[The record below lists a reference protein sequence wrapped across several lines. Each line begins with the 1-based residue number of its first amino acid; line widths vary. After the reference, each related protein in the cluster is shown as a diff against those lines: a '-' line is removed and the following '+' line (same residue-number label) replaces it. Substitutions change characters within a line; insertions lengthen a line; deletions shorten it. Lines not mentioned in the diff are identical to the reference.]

1 MKEMVQ
7 PKITFARKDFYKKN
21 AFLSFIIN
29 AVFLLMVILFC
40 DMKYEVSD
48 DFIVD
53 SILSG
58 AYGNGYDEHLL
69 FSNIIYGLFLKQLY
83 KIFPVVSW
91 YFVFHI
97 AICFFSLWAVTYIV
111 LSRNDLPIGIFLSI
125 IFVSFFSDD
134 VYILV
139 QFTKTAAIATCAGG
153 ALILSEYWKKNKRN
167 NLVII
172 LGIFYLQ
179 KIVFKNYIND
189 ILTKLSDML
198 ATISDMN
205 ETEVFSMIDDS
216 IFSKLQHQTLRLINI
231 LKSQNKKMEYEKNE
245 IKSLISDIAHQ
256 LKTPLT
262 NMKIYSEF
270 LQYENLLEED
280 RIEFNKVIMLSLDKL
295 CFLVES
301 MIKMSRLES
310 SIINLH
316 KRPSEINESIL
327 SAITQLYK
335 KAQLK
340 NIKIEFSP
348 KENIKLNYDEKW
360 TTEAIF
366 NIIENAIKYSHK
378 DSTIFINVEKYE
390 IFTRIDIKDEGI
402 GISEEE
408 IPKIF
413 KRFYRGSNVLN
424 EEGIGIGLY
433 LSREIVTKQGGYIK
447 VKSYKNGSIF
457 SIFLPN

>member
-1 MKEMVQ
+1 MIRKL
-7 PKITFARKDFYKKN
+7 KINKNYKKDSLKN
-21 AFLSFIIN
+21 LSNIEIILNFII
-29 AVFLLMVILFC
+29 IL
-40 DMKYEVSD
+40 
-48 DFIVD
+48 
-53 SILSG
+53 
-58 AYGNGYDEHLL
+58 
-69 FSNIIYGLFLKQLY
+69 
-83 KIFPVVSW
+83 
-91 YFVFHI
+91 
-97 AICFFSLWAVTYIV
+97 IC
-111 LSRNDLPIGIFLSI
+111 I
-125 IFVSFFSDD
+125 IFNIFIFINLKD
-134 VYILV
+134 YNINIFIITCC
-139 QFTKTAAIATCAGG
+139 FTI
-153 ALILSEYWKKNKRN
+153 
-167 NLVII
+167 II

>member
-1 MKEMVQ
+1 MIRKL
-7 PKITFARKDFYKKN
+7 KINKNYKKDSLKN
-21 AFLSFIIN
+21 LSNIEIILNFII
-29 AVFLLMVILFC
+29 IL
-40 DMKYEVSD
+40 
-48 DFIVD
+48 
-53 SILSG
+53 
-58 AYGNGYDEHLL
+58 
-69 FSNIIYGLFLKQLY
+69 
-83 KIFPVVSW
+83 
-91 YFVFHI
+91 
-97 AICFFSLWAVTYIV
+97 IC
-111 LSRNDLPIGIFLSI
+111 I
-125 IFVSFFSDD
+125 IFNIFIFIKLKD
-134 VYILV
+134 YNINIFIITCC
-139 QFTKTAAIATCAGG
+139 FTI
-153 ALILSEYWKKNKRN
+153 
-167 NLVII
+167 II

-413 KRFYRGSNVLN
+413 RRFYRGSNVLN

>member
-1 MKEMVQ
+1 MIRKL
-7 PKITFARKDFYKKN
+7 KINKNYKKDSLKN
-21 AFLSFIIN
+21 LSNIEIILNFII
-29 AVFLLMVILFC
+29 IL
-40 DMKYEVSD
+40 
-48 DFIVD
+48 
-53 SILSG
+53 
-58 AYGNGYDEHLL
+58 
-69 FSNIIYGLFLKQLY
+69 
-83 KIFPVVSW
+83 
-91 YFVFHI
+91 
-97 AICFFSLWAVTYIV
+97 IC
-111 LSRNDLPIGIFLSI
+111 I
-125 IFVSFFSDD
+125 IFNIFIFINLKD
-134 VYILV
+134 YNINIFIITCC
-139 QFTKTAAIATCAGG
+139 FTI
-153 ALILSEYWKKNKRN
+153 
-167 NLVII
+167 II

-348 KENIKLNYDEKW
+348 KENIKLNYDKKW

-413 KRFYRGSNVLN
+413 RRFYRGSNVLN

>member
-1 MKEMVQ
+1 MIRKL
-7 PKITFARKDFYKKN
+7 KINKNYKKDSLKN
-21 AFLSFIIN
+21 LSNIEIILNFII
-29 AVFLLMVILFC
+29 IL
-40 DMKYEVSD
+40 
-48 DFIVD
+48 
-53 SILSG
+53 
-58 AYGNGYDEHLL
+58 
-69 FSNIIYGLFLKQLY
+69 
-83 KIFPVVSW
+83 
-91 YFVFHI
+91 
-97 AICFFSLWAVTYIV
+97 IC
-111 LSRNDLPIGIFLSI
+111 I
-125 IFVSFFSDD
+125 IFNIFIFINLKD
-134 VYILV
+134 YNINIFIITCC
-139 QFTKTAAIATCAGG
+139 FTI
-153 ALILSEYWKKNKRN
+153 
-167 NLVII
+167 II

-270 LQYENLLEED
+270 LQDENLLEED

-413 KRFYRGSNVLN
+413 RRFYRGSDVLN

>member
-1 MKEMVQ
+1 
-7 PKITFARKDFYKKN
+7 
-21 AFLSFIIN
+21 
-29 AVFLLMVILFC
+29 
-40 DMKYEVSD
+40 
-48 DFIVD
+48 
-53 SILSG
+53 
-58 AYGNGYDEHLL
+58 
-69 FSNIIYGLFLKQLY
+69 
-83 KIFPVVSW
+83 
-91 YFVFHI
+91 
-97 AICFFSLWAVTYIV
+97 
-111 LSRNDLPIGIFLSI
+111 
-125 IFVSFFSDD
+125 
-134 VYILV
+134 
-139 QFTKTAAIATCAGG
+139 
-153 ALILSEYWKKNKRN
+153 
-167 NLVII
+167 
-172 LGIFYLQ
+172 
-179 KIVFKNYIND
+179 
-189 ILTKLSDML
+189 ML

-378 DSTIFINVEKYE
+378 DRTIFINVEKYE

-457 SIFLPN
+457 SMFLPN

>member
-1 MKEMVQ
+1 
-7 PKITFARKDFYKKN
+7 
-21 AFLSFIIN
+21 
-29 AVFLLMVILFC
+29 
-40 DMKYEVSD
+40 
-48 DFIVD
+48 
-53 SILSG
+53 
-58 AYGNGYDEHLL
+58 
-69 FSNIIYGLFLKQLY
+69 
-83 KIFPVVSW
+83 
-91 YFVFHI
+91 
-97 AICFFSLWAVTYIV
+97 
-111 LSRNDLPIGIFLSI
+111 
-125 IFVSFFSDD
+125 
-134 VYILV
+134 
-139 QFTKTAAIATCAGG
+139 
-153 ALILSEYWKKNKRN
+153 
-167 NLVII
+167 
-172 LGIFYLQ
+172 
-179 KIVFKNYIND
+179 
-189 ILTKLSDML
+189 ML

-366 NIIENAIKYSHK
+366 
-378 DSTIFINVEKYE
+378 
-390 IFTRIDIKDEGI
+390 R
-402 GISEEE
+402 
-408 IPKIF
+408 
-413 KRFYRGSNVLN
+413 RFYRGSNVLN

>member
-1 MKEMVQ
+1 MIRKS
-7 PKITFARKDFYKKN
+7 KINKNYKKDSLKN
-21 AFLSFIIN
+21 LSNIEIILNFII
-29 AVFLLMVILFC
+29 IL
-40 DMKYEVSD
+40 
-48 DFIVD
+48 
-53 SILSG
+53 
-58 AYGNGYDEHLL
+58 
-69 FSNIIYGLFLKQLY
+69 
-83 KIFPVVSW
+83 
-91 YFVFHI
+91 
-97 AICFFSLWAVTYIV
+97 IC
-111 LSRNDLPIGIFLSI
+111 I
-125 IFVSFFSDD
+125 IFNIF
-134 VYILV
+134 IITCC
-139 QFTKTAAIATCAGG
+139 FTI
-153 ALILSEYWKKNKRN
+153 
-167 NLVII
+167 II

-457 SIFLPN
+457 SMFLPN

>member
-1 MKEMVQ
+1 MIRKS
-7 PKITFARKDFYKKN
+7 KIIKNYKKDN
-21 AFLSFIIN
+21 LKNLSNIEIILNFII
-29 AVFLLMVILFC
+29 IL
-40 DMKYEVSD
+40 
-48 DFIVD
+48 
-53 SILSG
+53 
-58 AYGNGYDEHLL
+58 
-69 FSNIIYGLFLKQLY
+69 
-83 KIFPVVSW
+83 
-91 YFVFHI
+91 
-97 AICFFSLWAVTYIV
+97 IC
-111 LSRNDLPIGIFLSI
+111 I
-125 IFVSFFSDD
+125 IFNIFIFINLKD
-134 VYILV
+134 YNINIFIITCC
-139 QFTKTAAIATCAGG
+139 FTI
-153 ALILSEYWKKNKRN
+153 
-167 NLVII
+167 II

-413 KRFYRGSNVLN
+413 RRFYRGSNVLN

>member
-1 MKEMVQ
+1 MQLE
-7 PKITFARKDFYKKN
+7 IILN
-21 AFLSFIIN
+21 FII
-29 AVFLLMVILFC
+29 IL
-40 DMKYEVSD
+40 
-48 DFIVD
+48 
-53 SILSG
+53 
-58 AYGNGYDEHLL
+58 
-69 FSNIIYGLFLKQLY
+69 
-83 KIFPVVSW
+83 
-91 YFVFHI
+91 
-97 AICFFSLWAVTYIV
+97 IC
-111 LSRNDLPIGIFLSI
+111 I
-125 IFVSFFSDD
+125 IFNIFIFIKLKD
-134 VYILV
+134 YNINIFIITCC
-139 QFTKTAAIATCAGG
+139 FTI
-153 ALILSEYWKKNKRN
+153 
-167 NLVII
+167 II

>member
-1 MKEMVQ
+1 M
-7 PKITFARKDFYKKN
+7 ICIIFNIFIFINLKDYN
-21 AFLSFIIN
+21 INIFIIT
-29 AVFLLMVILFC
+29 C
-40 DMKYEVSD
+40 
-48 DFIVD
+48 
-53 SILSG
+53 
-58 AYGNGYDEHLL
+58 
-69 FSNIIYGLFLKQLY
+69 
-83 KIFPVVSW
+83 
-91 YFVFHI
+91 
-97 AICFFSLWAVTYIV
+97 CFTI
-111 LSRNDLPIGIFLSI
+111 
-125 IFVSFFSDD
+125 
-134 VYILV
+134 
-139 QFTKTAAIATCAGG
+139 
-153 ALILSEYWKKNKRN
+153 
-167 NLVII
+167 II

-205 ETEVFSMIDDS
+205 
-216 IFSKLQHQTLRLINI
+216 
-231 LKSQNKKMEYEKNE
+231 EYEKNE

-340 NIKIEFSP
+340 NIKIEFSL
-348 KENIKLNYDEKW
+348 KENIKLNYDKKW

>member
-1 MKEMVQ
+1 MIRKL
-7 PKITFARKDFYKKN
+7 KINKNYKKDSLKN
-21 AFLSFIIN
+21 LSNIEIILNFII
-29 AVFLLMVILFC
+29 IL
-40 DMKYEVSD
+40 
-48 DFIVD
+48 
-53 SILSG
+53 
-58 AYGNGYDEHLL
+58 
-69 FSNIIYGLFLKQLY
+69 
-83 KIFPVVSW
+83 
-91 YFVFHI
+91 
-97 AICFFSLWAVTYIV
+97 IC
-111 LSRNDLPIGIFLSI
+111 I
-125 IFVSFFSDD
+125 IFNIFIFINLKD
-134 VYILV
+134 YNINIFIITCC
-139 QFTKTAAIATCAGG
+139 FTI
-153 ALILSEYWKKNKRN
+153 
-167 NLVII
+167 II

-270 LQYENLLEED
+270 LQDENLLEED

-413 KRFYRGSNVLN
+413 RRFYRGSNVLN

>member
-1 MKEMVQ
+1 M
-7 PKITFARKDFYKKN
+7 TRRG
-21 AFLSFIIN
+21 
-29 AVFLLMVILFC
+29 ILT
-40 DMKYEVSD
+40 
-48 DFIVD
+48 
-53 SILSG
+53 
-58 AYGNGYDEHLL
+58 A
-69 FSNIIYGLFLKQLY
+69 
-83 KIFPVVSW
+83 IFMTGIMGCIS
-91 YFVFHI
+91 Y
-97 AICFFSLWAVTYIV
+97 FFSPAM
-111 LSRNDLPIGIFLSI
+111 
-125 IFVSFFSDD
+125 
-134 VYILV
+134 
-139 QFTKTAAIATCAGG
+139 
-153 ALILSEYWKKNKRN
+153 AL
-167 NLVII
+167 II

-270 LQYENLLEED
+270 LQDENLLEED

>member
-1 MKEMVQ
+1 MIRKL
-7 PKITFARKDFYKKN
+7 KINKNYKKDSLKN
-21 AFLSFIIN
+21 LSNIEIILNFII
-29 AVFLLMVILFC
+29 IL
-40 DMKYEVSD
+40 
-48 DFIVD
+48 
-53 SILSG
+53 
-58 AYGNGYDEHLL
+58 
-69 FSNIIYGLFLKQLY
+69 
-83 KIFPVVSW
+83 
-91 YFVFHI
+91 
-97 AICFFSLWAVTYIV
+97 IC
-111 LSRNDLPIGIFLSI
+111 I
-125 IFVSFFSDD
+125 IFNIFIFINLKD
-134 VYILV
+134 YNINIFIITCC
-139 QFTKTAAIATCAGG
+139 FTI
-153 ALILSEYWKKNKRN
+153 
-167 NLVII
+167 II

-366 NIIENAIKYSHK
+366 NIIENAIKYSYK

-390 IFTRIDIKDEGI
+390 IFTRIDIKDKGI

>member
-1 MKEMVQ
+1 MIRKS
-7 PKITFARKDFYKKN
+7 KINKNYKKDSLKN
-21 AFLSFIIN
+21 LSNIEIILNFII
-29 AVFLLMVILFC
+29 IL
-40 DMKYEVSD
+40 
-48 DFIVD
+48 
-53 SILSG
+53 
-58 AYGNGYDEHLL
+58 
-69 FSNIIYGLFLKQLY
+69 
-83 KIFPVVSW
+83 
-91 YFVFHI
+91 
-97 AICFFSLWAVTYIV
+97 IC
-111 LSRNDLPIGIFLSI
+111 I
-125 IFVSFFSDD
+125 IFNIFIFIKLKD
-134 VYILV
+134 YNINIFIITCC
-139 QFTKTAAIATCAGG
+139 FTI
-153 ALILSEYWKKNKRN
+153 
-167 NLVII
+167 II

-327 SAITQLYK
+327 SAI
-335 KAQLK
+335 
-340 NIKIEFSP
+340 
-348 KENIKLNYDEKW
+348 NYDEKW

-413 KRFYRGSNVLN
+413 RRFYRGSNVLN

>member
-1 MKEMVQ
+1 MIRKL
-7 PKITFARKDFYKKN
+7 KINKNYKKDSLKN
-21 AFLSFIIN
+21 LSNIEIILNFII
-29 AVFLLMVILFC
+29 IL
-40 DMKYEVSD
+40 
-48 DFIVD
+48 
-53 SILSG
+53 
-58 AYGNGYDEHLL
+58 
-69 FSNIIYGLFLKQLY
+69 
-83 KIFPVVSW
+83 
-91 YFVFHI
+91 
-97 AICFFSLWAVTYIV
+97 IC
-111 LSRNDLPIGIFLSI
+111 I
-125 IFVSFFSDD
+125 IFNIFIFINLKD
-134 VYILV
+134 YNINIFIITCC
-139 QFTKTAAIATCAGG
+139 FTI
-153 ALILSEYWKKNKRN
+153 
-167 NLVII
+167 II

-270 LQYENLLEED
+270 LQDENLLEED

-424 EEGIGIGLY
+424 EEGIGRGLY
-433 LSREIVTKQGGYIK
+433 LSREIVTKQSGYIQ

>member
-1 MKEMVQ
+1 MIRKL
-7 PKITFARKDFYKKN
+7 KINKNYKKDSLKN
-21 AFLSFIIN
+21 LSNIEIILNFII
-29 AVFLLMVILFC
+29 IL
-40 DMKYEVSD
+40 
-48 DFIVD
+48 
-53 SILSG
+53 
-58 AYGNGYDEHLL
+58 
-69 FSNIIYGLFLKQLY
+69 
-83 KIFPVVSW
+83 
-91 YFVFHI
+91 
-97 AICFFSLWAVTYIV
+97 IC
-111 LSRNDLPIGIFLSI
+111 I
-125 IFVSFFSDD
+125 IFNIFIFINLKD
-134 VYILV
+134 YNINIFIITCC
-139 QFTKTAAIATCAGG
+139 FTI
-153 ALILSEYWKKNKRN
+153 
-167 NLVII
+167 II

-413 KRFYRGSNVLN
+413 RRFYRGSNVLN

>member
-1 MKEMVQ
+1 MIRKL
-7 PKITFARKDFYKKN
+7 KINKDYN
-21 AFLSFIIN
+21 INIFIIT
-29 AVFLLMVILFC
+29 C
-40 DMKYEVSD
+40 
-48 DFIVD
+48 
-53 SILSG
+53 
-58 AYGNGYDEHLL
+58 
-69 FSNIIYGLFLKQLY
+69 
-83 KIFPVVSW
+83 
-91 YFVFHI
+91 
-97 AICFFSLWAVTYIV
+97 CFTI
-111 LSRNDLPIGIFLSI
+111 
-125 IFVSFFSDD
+125 
-134 VYILV
+134 
-139 QFTKTAAIATCAGG
+139 
-153 ALILSEYWKKNKRN
+153 
-167 NLVII
+167 II

-270 LQYENLLEED
+270 LQDENLLEED

-348 KENIKLNYDEKW
+348 KENIKLNYDKKW

>member
-1 MKEMVQ
+1 MIRKL
-7 PKITFARKDFYKKN
+7 KINKNYKKDSLKN
-21 AFLSFIIN
+21 LSNIEIILNFII
-29 AVFLLMVILFC
+29 IL
-40 DMKYEVSD
+40 
-48 DFIVD
+48 
-53 SILSG
+53 
-58 AYGNGYDEHLL
+58 
-69 FSNIIYGLFLKQLY
+69 
-83 KIFPVVSW
+83 
-91 YFVFHI
+91 
-97 AICFFSLWAVTYIV
+97 IC
-111 LSRNDLPIGIFLSI
+111 I
-125 IFVSFFSDD
+125 IFNIFIFINLKD
-134 VYILV
+134 YNINIFIITCC
-139 QFTKTAAIATCAGG
+139 FTI
-153 ALILSEYWKKNKRN
+153 
-167 NLVII
+167 II

-348 KENIKLNYDEKW
+348 KENIKLNYDKKW

-413 KRFYRGSNVLN
+413 RRFYRGSNVLN

-447 VKSYKNGSIF
+447 VKLYKNGSIF

>member
-1 MKEMVQ
+1 MIRKL
-7 PKITFARKDFYKKN
+7 KINKNYKKDSLKN
-21 AFLSFIIN
+21 LSNIEIILNFII
-29 AVFLLMVILFC
+29 IL
-40 DMKYEVSD
+40 
-48 DFIVD
+48 
-53 SILSG
+53 
-58 AYGNGYDEHLL
+58 
-69 FSNIIYGLFLKQLY
+69 
-83 KIFPVVSW
+83 
-91 YFVFHI
+91 
-97 AICFFSLWAVTYIV
+97 IC
-111 LSRNDLPIGIFLSI
+111 I
-125 IFVSFFSDD
+125 IFNIFIFINLKD
-134 VYILV
+134 YNINIFIITCC
-139 QFTKTAAIATCAGG
+139 FTI
-153 ALILSEYWKKNKRN
+153 
-167 NLVII
+167 II

-348 KENIKLNYDEKW
+348 KENIKLNYDKKW

>member
-1 MKEMVQ
+1 MIIKL
-7 PKITFARKDFYKKN
+7 KINKNYKKDSLKN
-21 AFLSFIIN
+21 LSNIEIILNFII
-29 AVFLLMVILFC
+29 IL
-40 DMKYEVSD
+40 
-48 DFIVD
+48 
-53 SILSG
+53 
-58 AYGNGYDEHLL
+58 
-69 FSNIIYGLFLKQLY
+69 
-83 KIFPVVSW
+83 
-91 YFVFHI
+91 
-97 AICFFSLWAVTYIV
+97 IC
-111 LSRNDLPIGIFLSI
+111 I
-125 IFVSFFSDD
+125 IFNIFIFINLKD
-134 VYILV
+134 YNINIFIITCC
-139 QFTKTAAIATCAGG
+139 FTI
-153 ALILSEYWKKNKRN
+153 
-167 NLVII
+167 II

-335 KAQLK
+335 KSQLK

>member
-1 MKEMVQ
+1 MFFFIL
-7 PKITFARKDFYKKN
+7 KIIINIFIFIKLKDYN
-21 AFLSFIIN
+21 INIFIIT
-29 AVFLLMVILFC
+29 C
-40 DMKYEVSD
+40 
-48 DFIVD
+48 
-53 SILSG
+53 
-58 AYGNGYDEHLL
+58 
-69 FSNIIYGLFLKQLY
+69 
-83 KIFPVVSW
+83 
-91 YFVFHI
+91 
-97 AICFFSLWAVTYIV
+97 CFTI
-111 LSRNDLPIGIFLSI
+111 
-125 IFVSFFSDD
+125 
-134 VYILV
+134 
-139 QFTKTAAIATCAGG
+139 
-153 ALILSEYWKKNKRN
+153 
-167 NLVII
+167 II

-205 ETEVFSMIDDS
+205 EIEVFSMIDDS

-270 LQYENLLEED
+270 LQDENLLEED

-413 KRFYRGSNVLN
+413 RRFYRGSNVLN

>member
-1 MKEMVQ
+1 MIRKL
-7 PKITFARKDFYKKN
+7 KINKNYKKDSLKN
-21 AFLSFIIN
+21 LSNIEIILNFII
-29 AVFLLMVILFC
+29 IL
-40 DMKYEVSD
+40 
-48 DFIVD
+48 
-53 SILSG
+53 
-58 AYGNGYDEHLL
+58 
-69 FSNIIYGLFLKQLY
+69 
-83 KIFPVVSW
+83 
-91 YFVFHI
+91 
-97 AICFFSLWAVTYIV
+97 IC
-111 LSRNDLPIGIFLSI
+111 I
-125 IFVSFFSDD
+125 IFNIFIFINLKD
-134 VYILV
+134 YNINIFIITCC
-139 QFTKTAAIATCAGG
+139 FTI
-153 ALILSEYWKKNKRN
+153 
-167 NLVII
+167 II

-340 NIKIEFSP
+340 NIKIEFSL
-348 KENIKLNYDEKW
+348 KENIKLNYDKKW

>member
-1 MKEMVQ
+1 MIRKS
-7 PKITFARKDFYKKN
+7 KINKNYKKDI
-21 AFLSFIIN
+21 FIIT
-29 AVFLLMVILFC
+29 C
-40 DMKYEVSD
+40 
-48 DFIVD
+48 
-53 SILSG
+53 
-58 AYGNGYDEHLL
+58 
-69 FSNIIYGLFLKQLY
+69 
-83 KIFPVVSW
+83 
-91 YFVFHI
+91 
-97 AICFFSLWAVTYIV
+97 CFTI
-111 LSRNDLPIGIFLSI
+111 
-125 IFVSFFSDD
+125 
-134 VYILV
+134 
-139 QFTKTAAIATCAGG
+139 
-153 ALILSEYWKKNKRN
+153 
-167 NLVII
+167 II

>member
-1 MKEMVQ
+1 MIRKL
-7 PKITFARKDFYKKN
+7 KINKDYN
-21 AFLSFIIN
+21 INIFIIT
-29 AVFLLMVILFC
+29 C
-40 DMKYEVSD
+40 
-48 DFIVD
+48 
-53 SILSG
+53 
-58 AYGNGYDEHLL
+58 
-69 FSNIIYGLFLKQLY
+69 
-83 KIFPVVSW
+83 
-91 YFVFHI
+91 
-97 AICFFSLWAVTYIV
+97 CFTI
-111 LSRNDLPIGIFLSI
+111 
-125 IFVSFFSDD
+125 
-134 VYILV
+134 
-139 QFTKTAAIATCAGG
+139 
-153 ALILSEYWKKNKRN
+153 
-167 NLVII
+167 II

-413 KRFYRGSNVLN
+413 RRFYRGSNVLN